1 MNYSISKEITIKLF
15 FNKSDMSFYIQ
26 LNDMLFRVRDNIV
39 AAIQNKEKLE
49 IRHAS
54 SLKEI
59 QQISSED
66 ER

>member
-1 MNYSISKEITIKLF
+1 
-15 FNKSDMSFYIQ
+15 MSFYIQ